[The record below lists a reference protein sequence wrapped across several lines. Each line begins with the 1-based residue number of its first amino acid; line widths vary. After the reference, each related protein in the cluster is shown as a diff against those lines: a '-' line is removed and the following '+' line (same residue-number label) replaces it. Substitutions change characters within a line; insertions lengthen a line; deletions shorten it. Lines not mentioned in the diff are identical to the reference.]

1 MNDIDDNDRSLG
13 SKYCSTKPNYLKVKF
28 MKNKKTLSM
37 LALGLLLG
45 GGAIG
50 ATQVLAKN
58 QPTNNNADVVQQT
71 QTQEIADQANTNSAI
86 EPSEDKNSV
95 SEQAEDKNLSGL
107 AKISASEA
115 QKIAE
120 TKVSGTASKTELEN
134 ENGQPVYAVT
144 IGTQEVKVDA
154 ISGSV
159 LRTESAD
166 DKSEASDK
174 TEEKGGSDEKDGI
187 DHQFEGEENNA
198 D

>member
-1 MNDIDDNDRSLG
+1 
-13 SKYCSTKPNYLKVKF
+13 

-50 ATQVLAKN
+50 AAQVFAQN
-58 QPTNNNADVVQQT
+58 QPTSNNPGVVQQA
-71 QTQEIADQANTNSAI
+71 QTQEIADQTNANSAV

-95 SEQAEDKNLSGL
+95 SEQAEDKNLANL
-107 AKISASEA
+107 AKISAIEA

-120 TKVSGTASKTELEN
+120 TKVGGTASKTELEN

-154 ISGSV
+154 VNGSV

-166 DKSEASDK
+166 DKSETADK
-174 TEEKGGSDEKDGI
+174 TEEKGGTDEKDGI